1 MTPLEQEL
9 RQYLQ
14 NPNAR
19 GFMGVLSRAEGTS
32 GFSNPYLAMGGTSGK
47 LLTTKTDAHPYV
59 YGQGIWKFKDKDGNV
74 RTSTSNGKYMF
85 NQGTYSDMGKYLGRK
100 LSFSPEDQDLAVL
113 AMLHRKGVL
122 NDVVNG
128 QNWDNTFN
136 KLGSTWVSLHTAPD
150 STKQFKHGAD
160 KIKAFM
166 AAEGIKGY
174 EQYAQQPTQAQQ
186 AVGYGGAS
194 QMAQAQPPANTLNNF
209 IQSVFTAPKVEE
221 IADTQTAM
229 RAPQMPQLF
238 TGWKN
243 YYK

>member
-1 MTPLEQEL
+1 MTPLEQQL
-9 RQYLQ
+9 RQHLQ

-19 GFMGVLSRAEGTS
+19 GFMGVLSRSEGTA
-32 GFSNPYLAMGGTSGK
+32 GFSNPYMAMGGTSGK

-59 YGQGIWKFKDKDGNV
+59 YGQGIWKFKDKDGKV
-74 RTSTSNGKYMF
+74 HTSTSNGRYMF
-85 NQGTYSDMGKYLGRK
+85 NQGTYADMGRYLGRK
-100 LSFSPEDQDLAVL
+100 LTFSPEDQDLAVL
-113 AMLHRKGVL
+113 AMLHKKGVL

-150 STKQFKHGAD
+150 SVKQFKHGAD
-160 KIKAFM
+160 KIKQFM

-186 AVGYGGAS
+186 AVSMGDIS
-194 QMAQAQPPANTLNNF
+194 PVQQPNTDTLGSLV
-209 IQSVFTAPKVEE
+209 QTVFTPPKVEN
-221 IADTQTAM
+221 IAPTDTEM
-229 RAPQMPQLF
+229 RAPQMPTAF
-238 TGWKN
+238 TGWQN